1 MKFIL
6 LNCLLFILAIDNLH
20 ANEFED
26 LAYKESLKA
35 HCSVNKV
42 IYAQCFKLSEKECIK
57 YMEGAIL
64 ECSGQNEGIPIN
76 KNNLEMV
83 SMCIQNKFENDLVR
97 RGIDLDKPCN
107 TNNP

>member
-1 MKFIL
+1 MKYIL
-6 LNCLLFILAIDNLH
+6 LICLLSLLEIDNLH

-26 LAYKESLKA
+26 LAYEESLKA
-35 HCSVNKV
+35 HCTVNKV

-57 YMEGAIL
+57 FIDGAIL
-64 ECSGQNEGIPIN
+64 ECSDQKEGYPIN

-83 SMCIQNKFENDLVR
+83 STCIQNKFENDLVR